1 MDTDDSDRNLY
12 DSDDDSND
20 SSQDEIC
27 YIKDHKIVNNSMKL
41 YVTWVKGGREWSDLE
56 HVRKDFP
63 NLVKQYMEKKNIEY
77 NGESYK
83 KKSNTKKVNHSKV
96 NTPSAVTAQKSKFVN
111 SFFIHHVYT
120 NIFYINY
127 THRNMYT

>member
-56 HVRKDFP
+56 HVRKYFP
-63 NLVKQYMEKKNIEY
+63 NLVKQYMETKI
-77 NGESYK
+77 
-83 KKSNTKKVNHSKV
+83 SNTMERVLKRNQILRKLII
-96 NTPSAVTAQKSKFVN
+96 AKS
-111 SFFIHHVYT
+111 IHLQL
-120 NIFYINY
+120 
-127 THRNMYT
+127 